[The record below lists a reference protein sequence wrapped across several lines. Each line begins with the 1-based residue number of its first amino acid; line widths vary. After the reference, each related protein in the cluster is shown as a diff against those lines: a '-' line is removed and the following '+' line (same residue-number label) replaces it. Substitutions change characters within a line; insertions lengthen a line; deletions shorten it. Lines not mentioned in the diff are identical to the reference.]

1 MLLARLISKRVV
13 TFCFFFELIIC
24 EGVEGVLSIEKTVA
38 RSSKFNRMLDGMSLQ
53 TVDRAVVSF
62 IFFQKNGFTR
72 LRGPLVFGLPFIVAG
87 GGGGGSVPG
96 FDGRLLVGGG
106 GGGGGGIGGGGGA
119 G

>member
-1 MLLARLISKRVV
+1 M

-24 EGVEGVLSIEKTVA
+24 EDVEDVLSIEKIVA
-38 RSSKFNRMLDGMSLQ
+38 RSSKFGRMFDGMSLQ
-53 TVDRAVVSF
+53 TVDRVAVSF

-72 LRGPLVFGLPFIVAG
+72 LRGPFIFGLPFMFIAG
-87 GGGGGSVPG
+87 GGGGDGGSVAE
-96 FDGRLLVGGG
+96 FDERLLVGGG